1 MLDRGA
7 APIVAHTLL
16 IGLVVV
22 TAAAAGTMIFATAE
36 VLPSA
41 PTFEPDRPA
50 ESEPKV
56 ALEADRTELTLTH
69 RGPATIDLGATAVE
83 ITVDGEPLRFD
94 PTVPYFSIVGFRP
107 GPTGAF
113 NVAGDDQWEPN
124 ETTTIEIVSPNDPIP
139 QAGSEVTVT
148 VYVNGERYAR
158 ASDTA

>member
-1 MLDRGA
+1 MLDRGTV
-7 APIVAHTLL
+7 PIVAHILL
-16 IGLVVV
+16 VGLVVV
-22 TAAAAGTMIFATAE
+22 TAASAGAILVTTAD

-50 ESEPKV
+50 ESEPQID
-56 ALEADRTELTLTH
+56 LEADRAELTLTH
-69 RGPATIDLGATAVE
+69 RGPDAIDLGATAVE

-124 ETTTIEIVSPNDPIP
+124 KTTTIEIVPPNDPIP

-148 VYVNGERYAR
+148 VHVNGEQYAR